1 MKINTL
7 LWGILT
13 LAVSTVV
20 AQEPREKEVKTV
32 VKDVTVFIEGAQITR
47 KKAVDLSTGITI
59 LKFVDLSPFIK
70 SKSLQVKADGDVTV
84 ISVNQQQ
91 NYLDKLEKSEE
102 LVSLESKLETVR
114 KKIQTERTYLGII
127 SEEISFLQ
135 ANKVVGGNQTLNAAT
150 LKSTADY
157 YSAKLTS
164 LKLKEMERN
173 QTLQDLIAQERDIR
187 NQINT
192 ITGKKEYANGEVLVK
207 IETKRATRTNLELS
221 YVVGNAGWYPSY
233 DIRAKNV
240 NEPVE
245 LSYKA
250 NVKQD
255 TKIDWNNV
263 NLKLSSANPNVSGTA
278 PELQTYFLDY
288 NTRPPVY
295 NRSVSEVSG
304 VVRDQSNQPLAGAS
318 VMVQGTTI
326 GTTAD
331 FDGRYTITVPQNANS
346 LQFSYIGYE
355 SKTVRINRSV
365 INVNLIEDAQALE
378 EVVVSVNFEK
388 EKAAMDDNMRLA
400 GVVPGVSKQGT
411 STIPMQQVENQTTVD
426 FAIDVPYTIKSDNKS
441 YAVTMV
447 NYNLPASYQYYSVP
461 KIEKEAFLLAAV
473 KDWEQYN
480 LLEGEANIFFENTF
494 VGKTILDVRYASDTL
509 DISLGRDKNVTIN
522 REKITDFSSK
532 KFVGTRKEESRAWK
546 ITVKNNKSQ
555 AINMLLLDQ
564 IPVSIRDEIKVEIAE
579 VSRGKHNAQTGE
591 VKWEIKLNP
600 GEERVFTL
608 KYVVKYPK
616 NRNLIIE

>member
-1 MKINTL
+1 MKINAL
-7 LWGILT
+7 LWGLLT
-13 LAVSTVV
+13 LAVTTVV
-20 AQEPREKEVKTV
+20 AQEPKEKEVKTV
-32 VKDVTVFIEGAQITR
+32 VNDVTVFIEGAQITR
-47 KKAVDLSTGITI
+47 KKAVDLSTGTTI

-70 SKSLQVKADGDVTV
+70 PKSLQVKADGNVTV

-91 NYLDKLEKSEE
+91 NYLDKLEKSPE
-102 LVSLESKLETVR
+102 LVSLESQLEAVR
-114 KKIQTERTYLGII
+114 QKMQTERTYLGII
-127 SEEISFLQ
+127 AEEISFLQ
-135 ANKVVGGNQTLNAAT
+135 ANKVVGGDQTLNAAT

-164 LKLKEMERN
+164 LKLKELERN
-173 QTLQDLIAQERDIR
+173 QTLQDLMAKERDIR

-207 IETKRATRTNLELS
+207 IETKRATRINLELS

-263 NLKLSSANPNVSGTA
+263 NLKLSSANPNVSGIA
-278 PELQTYFLDY
+278 PEMQTYFLDY

-304 VVRDQSNQPLAGAS
+304 VVRDQNNQPLAGTS

-326 GTTAD
+326 GTSVD
-331 FDGRYTITVPQNANS
+331 FDGRYSIAVPQNGTN
-346 LQFSYIGYE
+346 LEFSYLGYRT
-355 SKTVRINRSV
+355 KTVPINRAV
-365 INVNLIEDAQALE
+365 INVSLVEDAEALQ
-378 EVVVSVNFEK
+378 EVVVSAYNSK
-388 EKAAMDDNMRLA
+388 EKRAMNDML
-400 GVVPGVSKQGT
+400 PGVATEMKIRGA

-509 DISLGRDKNVTIN
+509 DISLGRDKNVSIN

-564 IPVSIRDEIKVEIAE
+564 IPVSIRDEIKVELDE
-579 VSRGKHNAQTGE
+579 LSGGKRNAQTGE

-600 GEERVFTL
+600 GEERVFIL

>member
-7 LWGILT
+7 LWGLLT
-13 LAVSTVV
+13 LAVTTVV
-20 AQEPREKEVKTV
+20 AQEPKEKEIKTV
-32 VKDVTVFIEGAQITR
+32 VNDVTVFIEGAQITR

-70 SKSLQVKADGDVTV
+70 SKSLQVKADGNVTV

-102 LVSLESKLETVR
+102 LVSLESKLEAIR
-114 KKIQTERTYLGII
+114 LKLQTERTYLGII
-127 SEEISFLQ
+127 AEEISFLQ

-173 QTLQDLIAQERDIR
+173 HTLKDLIAQERDIR

-192 ITGKKEYANGEVLVK
+192 ITGRKEYANGEVLVK
-207 IETKRATRTNLELS
+207 IETKRATRINLELS

-255 TKIDWNNV
+255 TKIDWDNV

-278 PELQTYFLDY
+278 PEMQTYFLDY

-304 VVRDQSNQPLAGAS
+304 VVRDQNNQPLAGAS

-331 FDGRYTITVPQNANS
+331 FDGRYSITVPQNGNS
-346 LQFSYIGYE
+346 LNFSYLGYE
-355 SKTVRINRSV
+355 TKTVGINHSV
-365 INVNLIEDAQALE
+365 INVNLIEDAQTLNE
-378 EVVVSVNFEK
+378 IVVVGSSRK
-388 EKAAMDDNMRLA
+388 ENGADKALLA
-400 GVVPGVSKQGT
+400 YDAPERKIRGT

-494 VGKTILDVRYASDTL
+494 VGKTVLDVRYASDTL

-522 REKITDFSSK
+522 REKITDFSSR

-546 ITVKNNKSQ
+546 ITVKNNKSE

-564 IPVSIRDEIKVEIAE
+564 VPVSIRDEIKVEIDE
-579 VSRGKHNAQTGE
+579 VSGGKHNAQTGE
-591 VKWEIKLNP
+591 VKWEIKLNA

-616 NRNLIIE
+616 SRNLIIE

>member
-1 MKINTL
+1 MKIKTL
-7 LWGILT
+7 LWGLLT
-13 LAVSTVV
+13 LAVTTVV
-20 AQEPREKEVKTV
+20 AQEPKEKEVKTIV
-32 VKDVTVFIEGAQITR
+32 NDVTVFIEGAQITR
-47 KKAVDLSTGITI
+47 KKAVELSAGTTI

-70 SKSLQVKADGDVTV
+70 AKSLQVKADGNVTV

-91 NYLDKLEKSEE
+91 NYLDKLEKSTE
-102 LVSLESKLETVR
+102 LVSLESQLEAVR
-114 KKIQTERTYLGII
+114 QKIQTERTYLGII
-127 SEEISFLQ
+127 AEEISFLQ
-135 ANKVVGGNQTLNAAT
+135 ANKAVGGNQTLNAAT

-164 LKLKEMERN
+164 LKLKELDRN
-173 QTLQDLIAQERDIR
+173 QTLQDLIAKERDIR

-240 NEPVE
+240 NEPVQ

-263 NLKLSSANPNVSGTA
+263 NLKLSSANPNVSGIA
-278 PELQTYFLDY
+278 PEMQTYFLDY

-304 VVRDQSNQPLAGAS
+304 VVRDQNNQPLPGAN

-326 GTTAD
+326 GTTAG
-331 FDGRYTITVPQNANS
+331 FDGRYSLTVPKSANS
-346 LQFSYIGYE
+346 LQISYIGYE
-355 SKTVRINRSV
+355 SKTVPINRAV
-365 INVNLIEDAQALE
+365 INVSLIEDAQALQ
-378 EVVVSVNFEK
+378 EVVVSSYTSK
-388 EKAAMDDNMRLA
+388 EKRTMNDMA
-400 GVVPGVSKQGT
+400 PGVAEMKIRGT

-447 NYNLPASYQYYSVP
+447 NYDLPASYQYYSVP

-546 ITVKNNKSQ
+546 ITVKNNKSE

-564 IPVSIRDEIKVEIAE
+564 VPVSIRDEIKVEIDE
-579 VSRGKHNAQTGE
+579 LSRGKRNPATGE

-600 GEERVFTL
+600 GEERVFIL

-616 NRNLIIE
+616 NKNLIIE